1 MLGYI
6 FFRIIIFVFRLIP
19 FPVLYL
25 LSDVSAFFMGG
36 VLGYRK
42 KIIYENLKKSF
53 PEKSEA
59 EIKKIIKKYYIHLTD
74 ISFES
79 LKGYTL
85 SKEKLLKRFHI
96 VNPELGNDFFD
107 KNQSIIYAS
116 GHYGNWE
123 WGTRAAPHLLLHE
136 VFIMYKPMKNKRID
150 AYINRLRGRDNA
162 KMISIYFT
170 GKSFLQQQKPYCIIM
185 VGDQNPSSAKKALW
199 VEFLNQPTACLHGI
213 ELYAKRM
220 NLPVIYF
227 VIKKIKRGHYQL
239 YFDIITTS
247 PRDTAKGEITKAYM
261 KRLEQDIK
269 EQPEFWL
276 WSHRRWKRKPQEG
289 QKIY

>member
-1 MLGYI
+1 MFGYI
-6 FFRIIIFVFRLIP
+6 FFRIIIFVFRLMP

-25 LSDVSAFFMGG
+25 LSDISAFFMGG

-59 EIKKIIKKYYIHLTD
+59 EIKKIIKKYYVHLTD

-96 VNPELGNDFFD
+96 VNPELGNDFFG

-123 WGTRAAPHLLLHE
+123 WGTRAAPHLLLHD

-162 KMISIYFT
+162 QMIFDLFH
-170 GKSFLQQQKPYCIIM
+170 GEKGFLATNKKPYWYKFM
-185 VGDQNPSSAKKALW
+185 GSGDPKFPFEVAQKRALLGEKFFEPTEPLCSSPEIEAL
-199 VEFLNQPTACLHGI
+199 
-213 ELYAKRM
+213 
-220 NLPVIYF
+220 
-227 VIKKIKRGHYQL
+227 
-239 YFDIITTS
+239 
-247 PRDTAKGEITKAYM
+247 
-261 KRLEQDIK
+261 
-269 EQPEFWL
+269 
-276 WSHRRWKRKPQEG
+276 
-289 QKIY
+289 